1 MRAKI
6 ILSLSILIPF
16 VLVFMYILLTAT
28 DYFYGDDTILIKGGF
43 IENYLN
49 GTLTFADLWR
59 PKGMIRFLGYNL
71 LLLANTKW
79 FSMNPKIFF
88 FMIPFLLLISA
99 ILIYRDYRKS
109 LSPER
114 SPEFVAT
121 TFFIFTLIIF
131 NVIQWQGL
139 ISGYSLNFQLPMP
152 FIIASFV
159 SLELY
164 LTKGKRYLPL
174 AFILTALAVL
184 VFGGTPVFAFA
195 PALVLTFLCYILTHH
210 LSLTKDFWVRAS
222 ILGVFLAVIAV
233 IYTFGI
239 HQNDS
244 APAFSP
250 YHSSFVAE
258 VLTRPWE
265 AAQFFLTS
273 FCASVVG
280 IDAFFACNYFST
292 HSITIIGMIV
302 VLFYALALI
311 LFFRSHMYERTYLP
325 FFLIMQTI
333 SHLAIVTIGRFGLVG
348 SSGAMMSSY
357 TCVSIFGLVAMVWIF
372 IFVLVQPG
380 RLSAFLKSI
389 IYAGFSMIF
398 AGLLLTSIIVWRVQS
413 DRKAYFEQ
421 LRETALQIDTATP
434 EELERLD
441 FNEQICSSL
450 RLLRQY
456 KLNIYRSVPAGRK

>member
-1 MRAKI
+1 MKAKI

-16 VLVFMYILLTAT
+16 AMVFTYVWRTAT

-49 GTLTFADLWR
+49 GALTFVDIWR

-88 FMIPFLLLISA
+88 FMIPFLLLVSA
-99 ILIYRDYRKS
+99 LLIYRGYQKS
-109 LSPER
+109 LAPER
-114 SPEFVAT
+114 SPEFIAT
-121 TFFIFTLIIF
+121 TFFALTLIIF

-195 PALVLTFLCYILTHH
+195 PALVLTFLCYILTRH
-210 LSLTKDFWVRAS
+210 LILTKDFWVRAS
-222 ILGVFLAVIAV
+222 ILSVFLTAMAF
-233 IYTFGI
+233 IYMFGI

-244 APAFSP
+244 APTFSP
-250 YHSSFVAE
+250 YHSPFVTE
-258 VLTRPWE
+258 ILTHPWE
-265 AAQFFLTS
+265 TAQFLLAS
-273 FCASVVG
+273 FCASIIG
-280 IDAFFACNYFST
+280 IDAFFACNYFSL
-292 HSITIIGMIV
+292 HSITIIGLIV
-302 VLFYALALI
+302 VVLYAFALV

-325 FFLIMQTI
+325 FFLIMQTT

-348 SSGAMMSSY
+348 RSGAMMSSY

-372 IFVLVQPG
+372 IFVLAHHG
-380 RLSAFLKSI
+380 KLSVFLKSI
-389 IYAGFSMIF
+389 IYAGIAFVF
-398 AGLLLTSIIVWRVQS
+398 AGLLLTSIVVWSVQP

-421 LRETALQIDTATP
+421 LHRTAMQIDTATP
-434 EELERLD
+434 EELERFD
-441 FNEQICSSL
+441 FNKQICDSL

-456 KLNIYRSVPAGRK
+456 KLNIYREEP